1 MDNIFDEAIDSGV
14 PVRTDQQIRDINETL
29 FKSTDKELTAD
40 YIKWWAAAFEAALS
54 LYHEVAMDGSESALR
69 MRMLAAA
76 RVAQLSAA
84 GLNFFGSATEVL
96 STGPADI
103 EAASA
108 VARVTTI
115 AVENKV
121 EKWLKLAQSS
131 QN

>member
-1 MDNIFDEAIDSGV
+1 MDNLFDEAIESGI
-14 PVRTDQQIRDINETL
+14 PNRTDKQIRELNETL

-40 YIKWWAAAFEAALS
+40 YLKWWAAAFEAALS
-54 LYHEVAMDGSESALR
+54 LYADVALDGSESALR
-69 MRMLAAA
+69 LRMMAAA

-96 STGPADI
+96 SSGPADI
-103 EAASA
+103 EAATA

-121 EKWLKLAQSS
+121 EKWLKLAQSG